1 MTQRQ
6 AQQVEKTKE
15 KALKQP
21 KTKSGK
27 RKKCEKHVNFSSSHN
42 EVDQKEVPPD
52 DSFVCVLYRTIVLKD
67 LLFLTS
73 LFYCNLSLSLNTYV
87 LLCRYGTVKQITS

>member
-15 KALKQP
+15 SLKKALKQP

-27 RKKCEKHVNFSSSHN
+27 RKKSEKHVNFSSSDN

-52 DSFVCVLYRTIVLKD
+52 DSFVCELD
-67 LLFLTS
+67 Q
-73 LFYCNLSLSLNTYV
+73 LSLSNADLNDLEELEPGNTF
-87 LLCRYGTVKQITS
+87 RKRKWQDRKTI

>member
-15 KALKQP
+15 SLEKALKQS

-27 RKKCEKHVNFSSSHN
+27 RKKRGQHVNFSSSDN
-42 EVDQKEVPPD
+42 EVDQKEVTPD
-52 DSFVCVLYRTIVLKD
+52 ESLVCELD
-67 LLFLTS
+67 Q
-73 LFYCNLSLSLNTYV
+73 LSLSDADLNDLEELELGRTF
-87 LLCRYGTVKQITS
+87 RNEKWQDRKTI

>member
-15 KALKQP
+15 SLEKALKQS

-27 RKKCEKHVNFSSSHN
+27 RKKRGQHVNFSSSDN
-42 EVDQKEVPPD
+42 EVDQKEVTPD
-52 DSFVCVLYRTIVLKD
+52 ESLVCELD
-67 LLFLTS
+67 Q
-73 LFYCNLSLSLNTYV
+73 LSLSDADLNDLEELEPGRTF
-87 LLCRYGTVKQITS
+87 RNKKWQDRKTI